1 MGIDGEVLF
10 DLSKKKRCYVGL
22 LGLDNESECGK
33 ENETEAPPKV
43 LSEYLWR
50 EEGRERRF
58 GEGEN
63 IPLQKI
69 NRIYFLINRIT
80 MGSSHG
86 FFFLLISTLFILR
99 ILFYLYLVVQN
110 EKVV

>member
-1 MGIDGEVLF
+1 MGMDGEVLF
-10 DLSKKKRCYVGL
+10 DLSKKKRCYIGL

-58 GEGEN
+58 GESEN
-63 IPLQKI
+63 IPLEKI
-69 NRIYFLINRIT
+69 NRMYFFINYHGMIYFFINYRGIQY
-80 MGSSHG
+80 SKN
-86 FFFLLISTLFILR
+86 R
-99 ILFYLYLVVQN
+99 
-110 EKVV
+110 